1 MADNLLVVRGL
12 KQYYPVK
19 GGLGKETSY
28 VKAVDNVD
36 FEVRRGEIFGIVG
49 EVRMRKVYPWK
60 KYLQADRS
68 DGWLHRA
75 GW

>member
-19 GGLGKETSY
+19 GGLGKEPSY

-36 FEVRRGEIFGIVG
+36 FEVRRGEVFGIVG
-49 EVRMRKVYPWK
+49 E
-60 KYLQADRS
+60 S
-68 DGWLHRA
+68 G
-75 GW
+75 